1 MITLVDYIITCN
13 SPVSCE
19 RNSLVQCLI
28 NRMSYVSG
36 ILYVTLSSFI
46 DTFLGFS
53 SKSLNPDFLIL
64 TTKGLNPIIPKVPY
78 KVFSPCSC
86 MHALCSQHLP
96 GLSASSSLTSSYPNP
111 HSTML
116 LSTFLC
122 ILALLDRRKGSL
134 PLVLGMVLA
143 NSQLHHSQGKTC
155 PPLPQ
160 PKQGQLPRRPC
171 GLWLPCLCL
180 EQCLEPYP
188 SSLSRAFS
196 PPHKSIRIVQ
206 RKFENHGRL
215 FHLQQW

>member
-1 MITLVDYIITCN
+1 MLVAY
-13 SPVSCE
+13 
-19 RNSLVQCLI
+19 
-28 NRMSYVSG
+28 YF
-36 ILYVTLSSFI
+36 TLSSFI

-64 TTKGLNPIIPKVPY
+64 TTKGLNLIVSKVSY
-78 KVFSPCSC
+78 KVFSPCSH

-96 GLSASSSLTSSYPNP
+96 GLPASGSLTYSYPNP

-116 LSTFLC
+116 LSIFLC
-122 ILALLDRRKGSL
+122 GLALLDRGKGSL

-171 GLWLPCLCL
+171 GLWMPCLCS
-180 EQCLEPYP
+180 EQCLESYP
-188 SSLSRAFS
+188 SSAPRAFS

-206 RKFENHGRL
+206 RNFENHGCL
-215 FHLQQW
+215 CFTCSNGDSTSLDWDLGNDVF